1 MATLYLDP
9 IEETSQLLPLIQTAI
24 QNEINRLELAIKIA
38 HKRLI
43 PFEKKYNVTSEKFIA
58 DMAAEDLAGGDDE
71 YIHWAGEF
79 KLKERLHL
87 KLNQLRTITYASAKL
102 PQPN

>member
-1 MATLYLDP
+1 MATLYVDP
-9 IEETSQLLPLIQTAI
+9 IEETPQLLPLIQIAI

-38 HKRLI
+38 RKRLI
-43 PFEKKYNVTSEKFIA
+43 PFEKKHNLTTEKFIA
-58 DMAAEDLAGGDDE
+58 DTSAEELDGGDDE

-87 KLNQLRTITYASAKL
+87 KLNQLQTCNCNIK
-102 PQPN
+102 